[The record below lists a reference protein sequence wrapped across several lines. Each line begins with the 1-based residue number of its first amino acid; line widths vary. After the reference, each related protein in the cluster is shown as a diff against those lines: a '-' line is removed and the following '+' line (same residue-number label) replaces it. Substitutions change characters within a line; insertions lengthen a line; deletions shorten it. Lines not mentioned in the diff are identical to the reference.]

1 MMLKT
6 ADLKQII
13 DYLLVNPKPT
23 EEETG
28 AMLLNIC
35 QRLESLNVQNK
46 KQDSAIDESRQS
58 LGQLW
63 QRKKKGQIYAAK
75 RRVAAHKDMQS

>member
-1 MMLKT
+1 MMLET

-35 QRLESLNVQNK
+35 RRLESLNVQNK
-46 KQDSAIDESRQS
+46 KTGFRYRWDPPQSRTTLATEKESPVLR
-58 LGQLW
+58 GPAP
-63 QRKKKGQIYAAK
+63 RTGP
-75 RRVAAHKDMQS
+75 

>member
-1 MMLKT
+1 MLET

-35 QRLESLNVQNK
+35 QRIESLNAQNK
-46 KQDSAIDESRQS
+46 KQDSAIDESRYS

-63 QRKKKGQIYAAK
+63 QRKKKAQFYAAK
-75 RRVAAHKDMQS
+75 RRAAAHQHKQS

>member
-1 MMLKT
+1 MMLET

-28 AMLLNIC
+28 AILLNIC
-35 QRLESLNVQNK
+35 ERLESLTAQNK
-46 KQDSAIDESRQS
+46 KQDSAIDASRQS
-58 LGQLW
+58 LVQLS
-63 QRKKKGQIYAAK
+63 QRNKKGQMYAAK
-75 RRVAAHKDMQS
+75 RRAAAQRTS